1 MRALVVEDQPEIR
14 EAVCMQLAASEVVVD
29 AADTAQQALYKAT
42 TNQYSI
48 ILLDLNLPDGDGLT
62 VCHELRQQSVR
73 APVLILSV
81 RDEVED
87 KVRGFETGADDYLT
101 KPYSPLELMARV
113 NALVRRGTKQRT
125 CIYKTRDLELQ
136 TRSRRV
142 TLHGQTIDLTRR
154 EFDLLQYMLEHIDD
168 VVTREELWEC
178 VWGWDDYPLHNTI
191 EVHIARL
198 REKLLDLKG
207 KRIQTV
213 RGVGYRLISEN

>member
-29 AADTAQQALYKAT
+29 AAETAQQALYKAT

-62 VCHELRQQSVR
+62 VCHELRRQSVR
-73 APVLILSV
+73 VPVLILSV

-125 CIYKTRDLELQ
+125 CIYKTHDLELQ
-136 TRSRRV
+136 TRSRKV
-142 TLHGQTIDLTRR
+142 MLHGQTIELTRR

>member
-29 AADTAQQALYKAT
+29 AAETAQQALYKAT

-73 APVLILSV
+73 VPVLILSV

-136 TRSRRV
+136 TRSRKV
-142 TLHGQTIDLTRR
+142 MLHGQTIDLTRR

>member
-14 EAVCMQLAASEVVVD
+14 EAVCMQLKSAEITVD
-29 AADTAQQALYKAT
+29 AVDTARGAIFQAT
-42 TNQYSI
+42 TNKYSV

-62 VCHELRQQSVR
+62 VCHELRQQLVR
-73 APVLILSV
+73 TPVLILSV

-101 KPYSPLELMARV
+101 KPYSPLELMARI

-125 CIYKTRDLELQ
+125 CIYKTRELELQ
-136 TRSRRV
+136 TRARKVLLNDELIS
-142 TLHGQTIDLTRR
+142 LTRR
-154 EFDLLQYMLEHIDD
+154 EFDLLQYMLEHIGD

-191 EVHIARL
+191 EVHVARL
-198 REKLLDLKG
+198 REKLQDPQG
-207 KRIQTV
+207 QRIQTV
-213 RGVGYRLISEN
+213 RGVGYRLAV

>member
-14 EAVCMQLAASEVVVD
+14 EAVCMQLRSAEVTVD
-29 AADTAQQALYKAT
+29 AVDTARAAIFQAS
-42 TNQYSI
+42 TNKYSV

-62 VCHELRQQSVR
+62 VCHELRQQLVR
-73 APVLILSV
+73 TPVLILSV

-125 CIYKTRDLELQ
+125 CIYKTRELELQ
-136 TRSRRV
+136 TRARKV
-142 TLHGQTIDLTRR
+142 LLNDELITLTRR
-154 EFDLLQYMLEHIDD
+154 EFDLLQYMLEHIGD

-198 REKLLDLKG
+198 RDKLQDPQG
-207 KRIQTV
+207 QRIQTV
-213 RGVGYRLISEN
+213 RGVGYRLAS

>member
-14 EAVCMQLAASEVVVD
+14 EAVCMQLAAAEVEVD
-29 AADTAQQALYKAT
+29 SAETAKEAIYKAT
-42 TNQYSI
+42 TNQYSV

-62 VCHELRQQSVR
+62 VCHELRQQLVR
-73 APVLILSV
+73 SPVLILSV

-101 KPYSPLELMARV
+101 KPYSPLELIARI

-125 CIYKTRDLELQ
+125 CIYKTRHIELQ
-136 TRSRRV
+136 TRARKV
-142 TLHGQTIDLTRR
+142 LLYGEHLTLTRR
-154 EFDLLQYMLEHIDD
+154 EFDLLQYLLEHIGD
-168 VVTREELWEC
+168 VVTREELWEY

-198 REKLLDLKG
+198 RDKLHDGKG
-207 KRIQTV
+207 RMVQTV
-213 RGVGYRLISEN
+213 RGVGYRLISET

>member
-29 AADTAQQALYKAT
+29 AAETAQQALYKAT

-73 APVLILSV
+73 VPVLILSV

-136 TRSRRV
+136 TRSRKV
-142 TLHGQTIDLTRR
+142 MLHGQTIDLTRR

-207 KRIQTV
+207 RRIQTV